1 MSEKQENEIFQ
12 SLVIGDVSYKTKL
25 TRKFLMRKA
34 YEPID
39 PNKIIAHM
47 PGTIIE
53 IKVKVGDIVKKGDL
67 LLIVEAMKMYNNVRA
82 PFNGKIKKIHVE
94 VGQKVPKTD
103 LYLEFE

>member
-1 MSEKQENEIFQ
+1 MSVQQENEIFQ
-12 SLVIGDVSYKTKL
+12 NLAIDDVSYKTKL

-39 PNKIIAHM
+39 PKKIIAFI

-53 IKVKVGDIVKKGDL
+53 IKVKVGDSVKKDDL
-67 LLIVEAMKMYNNVRA
+67 LLIVEAMKMYNDIRA
-82 PFNGKIKKIHVE
+82 PFSGKIKKIHVTP
-94 VGQKVPKTD
+94 GQKVPKTD